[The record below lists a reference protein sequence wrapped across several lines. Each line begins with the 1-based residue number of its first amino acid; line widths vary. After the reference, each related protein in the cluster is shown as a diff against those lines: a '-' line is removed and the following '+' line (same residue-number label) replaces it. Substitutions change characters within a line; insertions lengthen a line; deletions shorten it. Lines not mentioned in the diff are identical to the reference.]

1 LVNSENFSLSNKKL
15 IPEYTENDPIA
26 ETNQVY
32 KHKITV
38 PQEFNLS
45 SNLPKDKKSVK
56 DKIVEDQ
63 EQFFNYYEN

>member
-1 LVNSENFSLSNKKL
+1 
-15 IPEYTENDPIA
+15 
-26 ETNQVY
+26 VY

-45 SNLPKDKKSVK
+45 SNLPKDKKSVT